1 MLDLEG
7 NKVDDLGALQYLSWC
22 PQLAVLTLV
31 DNPVTADPMYQA
43 QVMKAV
49 VTCCS
54 CIISMYQAQQA
65 PMQRTPSHRL
75 SCWWGMVSPWT
86 CSTRQ
91 QLVLDQSGSR
101 SQACQRHCDS
111 VIGGDR

>member
-31 DNPVTADPMYQA
+31 DNPVAADPMYQA
-43 QVMKAV
+43 QVMRAV

-54 CIISMYQAQQA
+54 CIIRMYQGREAA
-65 PMQRTPSHRL
+65 VQRTPSHKP
-75 SCWWGMVSPWT
+75 SC
-86 CSTRQ
+86 
-91 QLVLDQSGSR
+91 
-101 SQACQRHCDS
+101 
-111 VIGGDR
+111 